1 MILLF
6 NNQPVSLAGKVSY
19 LRDRITLLAGSDQEN
34 TFRIFSTDNTPWL
47 GDDLTIESLFPQ
59 WIIKEYTNNPSNV
72 TIITIIKNYMRW
84 LLSQDFGYGAQ
95 LNWENIRVPLYA
107 NSLFLEAYADFYFP
121 NADFSQEPLA
131 NILPNIRQ
139 FSVSARKNYFNI
151 KGTPSAIKYLI
162 CSLFGFQWDSIIVAQ
177 SSPSTLNIGTDIDQN
192 INLDQYKPFLETYV
206 IPAGIVVNYTTFAL
220 LPS

>member
-6 NNQPVSLAGKVSY
+6 NNQPVSLNGKISY
-19 LRDRITLLAGSDQEN
+19 LRDRIALLAGSDQEN
-34 TFRIFSTDNTPWL
+34 TFRLFNTDNPTWL
-47 GDDLTIESLFPQ
+47 GDELTIESLFPQ

-121 NADFSQEPLA
+121 NVDFSQEQLL
-131 NILPNIRQ
+131 NVLSNIRQ
-139 FSVSARKNYFNI
+139 FYVSARKSYFNI
-151 KGTPSAIKYLI
+151 KGSPRAIKYLI
-162 CSLFGFQWDSIIVAQ
+162 CSLFGFQWDDVIVAQ
-177 SSPSTLNIGTDIDQN
+177 STASTINIGMASSQSSY
-192 INLDQYKPFLETYV
+192 LEQYKPFLETYV
-206 IPAGIVVNYTTFAL
+206 IPAGIVVNYTTF
-220 LPS
+220 